1 MRLSI
6 PSWPGLPAWRRPSPL
21 PGFGLALGYT
31 LAWLG
36 LIVLLPFS
44 VLVLRAASGGWGH
57 FIDAIWTPR
66 LVASY
71 RLTFGT
77 ALVAA
82 AINAVLGIVVAWML
96 ARYRFPGRRWLD
108 ALIDLPFALPTSVAG
123 ITLAFIFGPNG
134 WIGTWFAAHGFD
146 LAFNAR
152 GIVIALTFVGLPFV
166 VRTLQPVI
174 EELGTE
180 EEEAAGLLGASRAAT
195 LRRVVW
201 PALRPALMTGFGL
214 AFARGVGEY
223 GSVIF
228 IAGNRPF
235 VSEITSLLVVTK
247 LEQFDFDGA
256 ASIAFVMLLASF
268 AILFAL
274 NLLQRWLEPRSST
287 RAHRSEKRP

>member
-1 MRLSI
+1 MFST
-6 PSWPGLPAWRRPSPL
+6 GRRKRRKSSPL
-21 PGFGLALGYT
+21 PGFDLTLGYAIT
-31 LAWLG
+31 WLSV
-36 LIVLLPFS
+36 IVLLPFS
-44 VLVLRAASGGWGH
+44 VLFLRAGSEGWAG
-57 FIDAIWTPR
+57 FIHAVWTPR

-71 RLTFGT
+71 RLTLGT

-82 AINAVLGIVVAWML
+82 LINAVLGLLCAWML
-96 ARYRFPGRRWLD
+96 VRYRFAGRRLLD
-108 ALIDLPFALPTSVAG
+108 SLIDLPFALPTSVAG

-134 WIGTWFAAHGFD
+134 WVGGWFSNRGLP
-146 LAFNAR
+146 LAFNST

-174 EELGTE
+174 EELGSE
-180 EEEAAGLLGASRAAT
+180 EEEAAGLLGASRWAT
-195 LRRVVW
+195 LRHVVW
-201 PALRPALMTGFGL
+201 PALRPALLTGFGL

-256 ASIAFVMLLASF
+256 ASIGVVMLAASF
-268 AILFAL
+268 FILFAL
-274 NLLQRWLEPRSST
+274 NLLQRIYEPRSST
-287 RAHRSEKRP
+287 NKRRAT

>member
-1 MRLSI
+1 MLR
-6 PSWPGLPAWRRPSPL
+6 PTRRPWRRPSPL
-21 PGFGLALGYT
+21 PGFGLAMGHT
-31 LAWLG
+31 LSWLC

-44 VLVLRAASGGWGH
+44 VLFLRAASGGWNG
-57 FIDAIWTPR
+57 FIHAVWTPR

-71 RLTFGT
+71 QLTFGT

-82 AINAVLGIVVAWML
+82 AINALLGLLCAWML
-96 ARYRFPGRRWLD
+96 VRYRFPARRLLD
-108 ALIDLPFALPTSVAG
+108 SLIDLPFALPTSVAG

-134 WIGTWFAAHGFD
+134 WIGAWFASRD
-146 LAFNAR
+146 LPLAFNAT
-152 GIVIALTFVGLPFV
+152 GIVVALTFVGLPFV

-180 EEEAAGLLGASRAAT
+180 EEKAAGLLGASRAAT
-195 LRRVVW
+195 LRRVIW
-201 PALRPALMTGFGL
+201 PALRPALLTGFGL

-235 VSEITSLLVVTK
+235 VSEITSLLIVTK

-256 ASIAFVMLLASF
+256 ASIAVVMLAASF
-268 AILFAL
+268 GILFGL
-274 NLLQRWLEPRSST
+274 NLLHRVLEPRSST
-287 RAHRSEKRP
+287 QTGCPT